1 MLWKQYVDNFVCVCV
16 FGYWSM
22 QFLFIWFLHLDLTH
36 LSLIYPLSGAA
47 GDVPLFWEVM
57 QAESE
62 EQHLL
67 LLLPV

>member
-16 FGYWSM
+16 WLLVHAVLVYLVSASASNPS
-22 QFLFIWFLHLDLTH
+22 